1 MRGGLRL
8 AFSNLRPGPA
18 MNRSLPFEIFRY
30 AAILSL
36 VALSLIPTL
45 WMASM
50 AFKPIAEWSATGA
63 DLTWWP
69 QDPTLDNFRFLFGE
83 SSSELIVALDRTAGQ
98 PILSSLLSAVFGTL
112 IAMISGTSAAYGLSR
127 FGSGGNLPLALIQLR
142 IFPPMAVMIP
152 VMIMWAFLGLI
163 DTWYGLALVYGIV
176 TMPFAFW
183 LMKTFFDDMP
193 REIEDAALVEGCSRL
208 RVFWK
213 ITLPMMRPALASS
226 ALFVFILNWSDYLI
240 ALLLTTRDWVTIPV
254 YMASL
259 SSSMTG
265 QLYGAKAALGLIA
278 AVPPVILGIAIQK
291 HLVRGLTFGA
301 LKQ

>member
-1 MRGGLRL
+1 
-8 AFSNLRPGPA
+8 
-18 MNRSLPFEIFRY
+18 MNRSLSFDIFRY
-30 AAILSL
+30 AAILTFL
-36 VALSLIPTL
+36 AISLIPTV
-45 WMASM
+45 WMISM
-50 AFKPIAEWSATGA
+50 AFKPIAEWQASGA

-69 QDPTLDNFRFLFGE
+69 NNPTLDNFRFIFGE
-83 SSSELIVALDRTAGQ
+83 SGSELIVALERTAGR
-98 PILSSLLSAVFGTL
+98 PILASLLAASFGTL
-112 IAMISGTSAAYGLSR
+112 IAMGAGTAAAYGLSR
-127 FGSGGNLPLALIQLR
+127 FGYGGNLPLALIQLR
-142 IFPPMAVMIP
+142 LFPPMAVMIP

-163 DTWYGLALVYGIV
+163 DTWYGLALIYGIV
-176 TMPFAFW
+176 TLPFAFW

-193 REIEDAALVEGCSRL
+193 REIEDAALVEGCSRW
-208 RVFWK
+208 RVFLR

-278 AVPPVILGIAIQK
+278 AVPPVIMGIAIQK
-291 HLVRGLTFGA
+291 QLVRGLTFGA
-301 LKQ
+301 LKE

>member
-1 MRGGLRL
+1 
-8 AFSNLRPGPA
+8 
-18 MNRSLPFEIFRY
+18 MNRSIPYEVFRY
-30 AAILSL
+30 AAILL
-36 VALSLIPTL
+36 ALGVALVPIL
-45 WMASM
+45 WMVSM

-69 QDPTLDNFRFLFGE
+69 KNPTLDNFRFIFGE
-83 SSSELIVALDRTAGQ
+83 STNSLIVALDRTAAK
-98 PILSSLLSAVFGTL
+98 PILASLLAAIGGTV
-112 IAMISGTSAAYGLSR
+112 IAMSAGTAAAYGLSR
-127 FGSGGNLPLALIQLR
+127 FGSGQNLPLALIQLR
-142 IFPPMAVMIP
+142 LFPPMAVMIP
-152 VMIMWAFLGLI
+152 IMIMWAFLGLI
-163 DTWYGLALVYGIV
+163 DTWWGLALIYGIV
-176 TMPFAFW
+176 TLPFAFW

-193 REIEDAALVEGCSRL
+193 REIEEAALVEGCSRL
-208 RVFWK
+208 RVFMR
-213 ITLPMMRPALASS
+213 ITLPMMMAPLASS

-240 ALLLTTRDWVTIPV
+240 ALLLTTREWVTIPV

-278 AVPPVILGIAIQK
+278 AVPPVVMGIVIQR

>member
-1 MRGGLRL
+1 L
-8 AFSNLRPGPA
+8 A
-18 MNRSLPFEIFRY
+18 
-30 AAILSL
+30 
-36 VALSLIPTL
+36 VTLIPIL

-50 AFKPIAEWSATGA
+50 AFKPVAEWQASGA
-63 DLTWWP
+63 NLTWVP
-69 QDPTLDNFRFLFGE
+69 REPTLDNFRYIFGE
-83 SSSELIVALDRTAGQ
+83 SSSNLIVALDRTATR
-98 PILSSLLSAVFGTL
+98 PILASLLAASLGTV
-112 IAMISGTSAAYGLSR
+112 IAMSAGTAAAYGLSR
-127 FGSGGNLPLALIQLR
+127 YGSGQNLPLALLQLR
-142 IFPPMAVMIP
+142 LFPPMAVMIP
-152 VMIMWAFLGLI
+152 VMVMWSWLALM
-163 DTWYGLALVYGIV
+163 DTWYGLALIYGIV
-176 TMPFAFW
+176 TLPFAFW

-193 REIEDAALVEGCSRL
+193 REIEEAALVEGCSRW
-208 RVFWK
+208 RVFTR
-213 ITLPMMRPALASS
+213 ITLPMMRPALASA

-278 AVPPVILGIAIQK
+278 AVPPVFLGILIQR

>member
-1 MRGGLRL
+1 MQ
-8 AFSNLRPGPA
+8 
-18 MNRSLPFEIFRY
+18 RSLTFQAFRY
-30 AAILSL
+30 AAILLALAITL
-36 VALSLIPTL
+36 VPIL

-50 AFKPIAEWSATGA
+50 AFKPIPEWQATGA

-69 QDPTLDNFRFLFGE
+69 KAPTLDNFRFIFGT
-83 SSSELIVALDRTAGQ
+83 STSDLIVALDKTAAK
-98 PILSSLLSAVFGTL
+98 PILASLLSASIGTA
-112 IAMISGTSAAYGLSR
+112 IAMTAGTAAAYGLSR
-127 FGSGGNLPLALIQLR
+127 FGAGANLPLALIQLR
-142 IFPPMAVMIP
+142 LFPPMAVMIP
-152 VMIMWAFLGLI
+152 VMIMWAFLNLM
-163 DTWYGLALVYGIV
+163 DTWWGLALIYGIV
-176 TMPFAFW
+176 TLPFAFW

-193 REIEDAALVEGCSRL
+193 KEIEEAALVEGCSRA
-208 RVFWK
+208 RVFWR
-213 ITLPMMRPALASS
+213 ITLPMMRAPLAAA

-240 ALLLTTRDWVTIPV
+240 ALLLTSRNWVTIPV

-278 AVPPVILGIAIQK
+278 AVPPVVLGVLIQR